1 MPLSHEAAAII
12 RGAALDAMT
21 RELTAEDVFAEVLR
35 LVREADTP
43 EKLEAI
49 GRVIGEIKALAQM
62 ILDAAKAGAPLPDP
76 PAVAATGEVADE
88 DEPAEAVAVAEAK
101 AD

>member
-12 RGAALDAMT
+12 RGAALEAMT

-35 LVREADTP
+35 LVREADTT

-62 ILDAAKAGAPLPDP
+62 ILDAAKAGVPMPDP
-76 PAVAATGEVADE
+76 PPAAASGEAARS
-88 DEPAEAVAVAEAK
+88 DEPADAVAEAE
-101 AD
+101 AA